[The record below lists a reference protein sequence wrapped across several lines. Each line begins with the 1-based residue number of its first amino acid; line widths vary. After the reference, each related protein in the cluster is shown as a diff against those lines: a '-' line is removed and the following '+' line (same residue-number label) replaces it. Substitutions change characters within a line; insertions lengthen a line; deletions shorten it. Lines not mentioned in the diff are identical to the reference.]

1 LAALSSIRIDLPFIG
16 QRCTEEVALAK
27 ALIALHP
34 RQGVLKIYCS
44 IGSEKGSLFM
54 QPGWGTPRRSEPR
67 PPFARQ
73 SWGPRRTLALGAGL
87 GLLFVASLASAQSDA
102 SSGTNTEALS
112 NTDPLGEEYND
123 RLRHLGLM
131 FDLGSVD
138 GGMLSLV
145 YRPSPWLRMYGGG
158 GTNGAAAGVRL
169 GAALSPFH
177 WRGVALNL
185 DGGHFFPGDV
195 NGIFSAFAGSR
206 YDDSRVLEHF
216 DYDFVNL
223 QAGWEIER
231 GGLMFFA
238 RGGVALV
245 WSQVPAEGLSRLR
258 NRSPL
263 VDPDGSIEAFLPS
276 VRIGLIGF
284 L

>member
-1 LAALSSIRIDLPFIG
+1 MQLA
-16 QRCTEEVALAK
+16 
-27 ALIALHP
+27 
-34 RQGVLKIYCS
+34 
-44 IGSEKGSLFM
+44 
-54 QPGWGTPRRSEPR
+54 WPR
-67 PPFARQ
+67 PVESRQLCARQ
-73 SWGPRRTLALGAGL
+73 SWAARALGCSAGV
-87 GLLFVASLASAQSDA
+87 GLLLSAALASAQSDTHSDTTDA
-102 SSGTNTEALS
+102 VTNI
-112 NTDPLGEEYND
+112 DPLGDPYD
-123 RLRHLGLM
+123 DHLRHLGLM

-158 GTNGAAAGVRL
+158 GTNGAAAGVRV
-169 GAALSPFH
+169 GAAVSPFR

-195 NGIFSAFAGSR
+195 NGIFSAFAGAR
-206 YDDSRVLEHF
+206 YDNSRVLEHF

-238 RGGVALV
+238 RGGVAFV
-245 WSQVPAEGLSRLR
+245 WSQVPVEGLSRLR
-258 NRSPL
+258 NVSPL

>member
-1 LAALSSIRIDLPFIG
+1 LLSTSLAA
-16 QRCTEEVALAK
+16 
-27 ALIALHP
+27 
-34 RQGVLKIYCS
+34 
-44 IGSEKGSLFM
+44 
-54 QPGWGTPRRSEPR
+54 
-67 PPFARQ
+67 AR
-73 SWGPRRTLALGAGL
+73 
-87 GLLFVASLASAQSDA
+87 SDA
-102 SSGTNTEALS
+102 SNNPQAKI
-112 NTDPLGEEYND
+112 DPLGEPYND

-138 GGMLSLV
+138 GAMLSLV
-145 YRPSPWLRMYGGG
+145 YRPSPWLRVYGGAG
-158 GTNGAAAGVRL
+158 SNGAAPGVRL
-169 GAALSPFH
+169 GAALSPFR

-206 YDDSRVLEHF
+206 YDDSRALEHF
-216 DYDFVNL
+216 DYNFMNL

-238 RGGVALV
+238 RGGVAFV
-245 WSQVPAEGLSRLR
+245 WSQVPAEDVSRLR

>member
-1 LAALSSIRIDLPFIG
+1 MSHQSNA
-16 QRCTEEVALAK
+16 C
-27 ALIALHP
+27 
-34 RQGVLKIYCS
+34 QG
-44 IGSEKGSLFM
+44 
-54 QPGWGTPRRSEPR
+54 R
-67 PPFARQ
+67 ARQ
-73 SWGPRRTLALGAGL
+73 RWPRGRTLALEAGL
-87 GLLFVASLASAQSDA
+87 ALLLTAPLASARSDA
-102 SSGTNTEALS
+102 NSEAEGVAH
-112 NTDPLGEEYND
+112 TDPLGQPYND
-123 RLRHLGLM
+123 GLRHLGLM

-158 GTNGAAAGVRL
+158 GTNGAAPGVRL
-169 GAALSPFH
+169 GAAVSPFR

-216 DYDFVNL
+216 DYDFMNL

-238 RGGVALV
+238 RGGVAFV
-245 WSQVPAEGLSRLR
+245 WSQLPAEGLSRLR
-258 NRSPL
+258 NRSPF

-276 VRIGLIGF
+276 FRIGLIGF

>member
-1 LAALSSIRIDLPFIG
+1 MSHQSNAC
-16 QRCTEEVALAK
+16 QRRAR
-27 ALIALHP
+27 P
-34 RQGVLKIYCS
+34 R
-44 IGSEKGSLFM
+44 
-54 QPGWGTPRRSEPR
+54 W
-67 PPFARQ
+67 AR
-73 SWGPRRTLALGAGL
+73 GRTLALGAGL
-87 GLLFVASLASAQSDA
+87 ALLLAAPLASARSDA
-102 SSGTNTEALS
+102 TSEAAGVA
-112 NTDPLGEEYND
+112 NTDPLGQPYND
-123 RLRHLGLM
+123 RLPRLGLM
-131 FDLGSVD
+131 FDIGSVD

-158 GTNGAAAGVRL
+158 GTNGAAPGVRV
-169 GAALSPFH
+169 GAAVSPFR
-177 WRGVALNL
+177 WRGVAFNL

-216 DYDFVNL
+216 DYDFLNL

-238 RGGVALV
+238 RGGVAFV
-245 WSQVPAEGLSRLR
+245 WSELPAEGLSRLR

>member
-1 LAALSSIRIDLPFIG
+1 
-16 QRCTEEVALAK
+16 
-27 ALIALHP
+27 
-34 RQGVLKIYCS
+34 
-44 IGSEKGSLFM
+44 M
-54 QPGWGTPRRSEPR
+54 QPRRCSLRRFQPRRL
-67 PPFARQ
+67 FARRK
-73 SWGPRRTLALGAGL
+73 WGPRRTIGLSLGL
-87 GLLFVASLASAQSDA
+87 GLSLAASLASAQSEDA
-102 SSGTNTEALS
+102 RFGGTEARA
-112 NTDPLGEEYND
+112 NIDPLGEPGND

-145 YRPSPWLRMYGGG
+145 YRPSPWVRLYGGG

-169 GAALSPFH
+169 GAAVSPLRWH
-177 WRGVALNL
+177 GVALNL

-195 NGIFSAFAGSR
+195 NGIFAAFAGSR

-231 GGLMFFA
+231 AGLMFFA
-238 RGGVALV
+238 RGGVAFV
-245 WSQVPAEGLSRLR
+245 WSQLPADGLSRLR
-258 NRSPL
+258 NISPL

>member
-1 LAALSSIRIDLPFIG
+1 
-16 QRCTEEVALAK
+16 
-27 ALIALHP
+27 
-34 RQGVLKIYCS
+34 
-44 IGSEKGSLFM
+44 M
-54 QPGWGTPRRSEPR
+54 QSGWRTADPPSASNSRARRH
-67 PPFARQ
+67 
-73 SWGPRRTLALGAGL
+73 TLALGAGL
-87 GLLFVASLASAQSDA
+87 VLLLGTSLASAGPYATSA
-102 SSGTNTEALS
+102 TNLEAIA
-112 NTDPLGEEYND
+112 TDPLGQPYND
-123 RLRHLGLM
+123 GLRHLGLM

-158 GTNGAAAGVRL
+158 GTNGAAPGVRV
-169 GAALSPFH
+169 GAAVSPFR
-177 WRGVALNL
+177 WRGVAVNL

-245 WSQVPAEGLSRLR
+245 WSQLPAQGLSRLR

>member
-1 LAALSSIRIDLPFIG
+1 
-16 QRCTEEVALAK
+16 
-27 ALIALHP
+27 
-34 RQGVLKIYCS
+34 
-44 IGSEKGSLFM
+44 M
-54 QPGWGTPRRSEPR
+54 
-67 PPFARQ
+67 
-73 SWGPRRTLALGAGL
+73 LALGAGL
-87 GLLFVASLASAQSDA
+87 GLLLSTSLAAARSDA
-102 SSGTNTEALS
+102 SNNSQTVA
-112 NTDPLGEEYND
+112 NTDPLGEPYND

-145 YRPSPWLRMYGGG
+145 YRPSPWLRFYGGAG
-158 GTNGAAAGVRL
+158 SNGAAPGVRL
-169 GAALSPFH
+169 GAALSPFR

-195 NGIFSAFAGSR
+195 NGIFSAIVGSR

-216 DYDFVNL
+216 DYNFMNL

-231 GGLMFFA
+231 AGLMFFV
-238 RGGVALV
+238 RGGVAFV
-245 WSQVPAEGLSRLR
+245 WSQLPAEGLSGLR

>member
-1 LAALSSIRIDLPFIG
+1 MSHQTNVFQ
-16 QRCTEEVALAK
+16 QRSRPSWA
-27 ALIALHP
+27 
-34 RQGVLKIYCS
+34 RG
-44 IGSEKGSLFM
+44 
-54 QPGWGTPRRSEPR
+54 RRR
-67 PPFARQ
+67 
-73 SWGPRRTLALGAGL
+73 ALGAGL
-87 GLLFVASLASAQSDA
+87 ALLLVAPLASARSDA
-102 SSGTNTEALS
+102 GSEAEAVA
-112 NTDPLGEEYND
+112 NTDPLGQPYND
-123 RLRHLGLM
+123 RLRRLGLM

-169 GAALSPFH
+169 GAAVSPFR
-177 WRGVALNL
+177 WRGVAFNL

-231 GGLMFFA
+231 AGLMFFA
-238 RGGVALV
+238 RGGVAFV
-245 WSQVPAEGLSRLR
+245 WSQLPPEGLSRLR

-276 VRIGLIGF
+276 VRVGLIGF

>member
-1 LAALSSIRIDLPFIG
+1 MPLGWFTS
-16 QRCTEEVALAK
+16 
-27 ALIALHP
+27 H
-34 RQGVLKIYCS
+34 
-44 IGSEKGSLFM
+44 
-54 QPGWGTPRRSEPR
+54 QPP
-67 PPFARQ
+67 ARQ
-73 SWGPRRTLALGAGL
+73 PAESRVQRTWAQRRTLALGAGL
-87 GLLFVASLASAQSDA
+87 ALLLAAPLAGAQSDEQSARAA
-102 SSGTNTEALS
+102 S
-112 NTDPLGEEYND
+112 TDPLGDPYDD

-158 GTNGAAAGVRL
+158 GTNGAAPGVRL
-169 GAALSPFH
+169 GAAVSPFH

-185 DGGHFFPGDV
+185 DGGHYFPGDV
-195 NGIFSAFAGSR
+195 NGIFSAIAGSR
-206 YDDSRVLEHF
+206 YDESRALEHF

-231 GGLMFFA
+231 AGLMFFA
-238 RGGVALV
+238 RGGVAFV
-245 WSQVPAEGLSRLR
+245 WSQLPPDGLSRLR

>member
-1 LAALSSIRIDLPFIG
+1 
-16 QRCTEEVALAK
+16 
-27 ALIALHP
+27 
-34 RQGVLKIYCS
+34 
-44 IGSEKGSLFM
+44 M
-54 QPGWGTPRRSEPR
+54 QPGWCTPHDSEPR
-67 PPFARQ
+67 RPLFRRR
-73 SWGPRRTLALGAGL
+73 WLPRRTLALSAGL
-87 GLLFVASLASAQSDA
+87 GLLFAASLASAESETD
-102 SSGTNTEALS
+102 SESTEALTS
-112 NTDPLGEEYND
+112 LDPLGDPYND

-158 GTNGAAAGVRL
+158 GTNGAAAGVRM
-169 GAALSPFH
+169 GAALSPFR
-177 WRGVALNL
+177 WRGAALNL

-206 YDDSRVLEHF
+206 YNDSRALEHF

-231 GGLMFFA
+231 AGLMFFA
-238 RGGVALV
+238 RAGVAFV
-245 WSQVPAEGLSRLR
+245 WSQVPVEGLSRLR

-263 VDPDGSIEAFLPS
+263 VDPDGSIETFLPS